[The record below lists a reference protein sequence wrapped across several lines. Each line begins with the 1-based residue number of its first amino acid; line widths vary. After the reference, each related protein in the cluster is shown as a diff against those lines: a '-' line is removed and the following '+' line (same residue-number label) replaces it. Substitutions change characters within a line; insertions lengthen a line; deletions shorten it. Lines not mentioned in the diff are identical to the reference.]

1 MFQIKQEYKRNYYRR
16 TKAEPVQELQKEGN
30 KLKVKVEMILNHLG
44 VTNFLPDLYP
54 GFYDKEK

>member
-44 VTNFLPDLYP
+44 VTNFLPDL
-54 GFYDKEK
+54 